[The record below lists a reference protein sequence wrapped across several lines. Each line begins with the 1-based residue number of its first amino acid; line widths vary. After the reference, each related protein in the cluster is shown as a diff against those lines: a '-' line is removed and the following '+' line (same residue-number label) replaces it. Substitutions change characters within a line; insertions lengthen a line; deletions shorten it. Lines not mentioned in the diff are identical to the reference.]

1 MKMIVSNNLLIPP
14 SYVSHSCPI
23 IDLGG
28 LNCMSSL
35 LSGMSSG
42 AKNIGQIINI
52 MRSCQNR
59 LKSIGDKRGITR
71 YRRRLMKCAE
81 DRETFPRWLSSHM
94 MMHRRTGRTLVGRS
108 NLDQLW
114 IGKRFTEA
122 SSSQYSNLK

>member
-1 MKMIVSNNLLIPP
+1 MIASNNLLIPP

-59 LKSIGDKRGITR
+59 LKSIGDKRPTQRSGTGSAHEPN
-71 YRRRLMKCAE
+71 L
-81 DRETFPRWLSSHM
+81 TSQPTPVQPSQLS
-94 MMHRRTGRTLVGRS
+94 
-108 NLDQLW
+108 
-114 IGKRFTEA
+114 
-122 SSSQYSNLK
+122 